1 MFEIQPKKQII
12 RVIQTQDYKGYSD
25 PSHFIF
31 EINVGKSRIRQDK
44 TNFKL
49 NDEFL
54 DRVGSED
61 FRIPLTHRFNR
72 LIFKQNPESPNGFSY
87 NTRWWRVRFDI
98 QPREFPEF
106 QTELL
111 LVDLTVGPENIENPG

>member
-12 RVIQTQDYKGYSD
+12 RVTQTQAI
-25 PSHFIF
+25 FIF

-54 DRVGSED
+54 DRVKNDDVIQFQFRCMSDPTFYEFDFKIKWFGS
-61 FRIPLTHRFNR
+61 
-72 LIFKQNPESPNGFSY
+72 
-87 NTRWWRVRFDI
+87 
-98 QPREFPEF
+98 
-106 QTELL
+106 
-111 LVDLTVGPENIENPG
+111 